1 MNRRE
6 VIRALSAALVAAPWC
21 VPRVASAQIR
31 TRRAVFVTGASESTL
46 EDWIKSFRAGM
57 KDLGY
62 QEGRNIALDFWFGGV
77 SPAQN
82 DRLVTDAVASKP
94 DVIIT
99 QAGTVHTAL
108 ALTKTIPVVAMYSG
122 DLIEARLVESLAR
135 PGRNV
140 SGIQLMSLEL
150 VGKRIEILKE
160 IVPTVKRLAVLASP
174 NHPGVHRE
182 RDVSIDAAKRLGL
195 SIAYY
200 PVKDQ
205 QELDAGLATA
215 QAAGTDALLLFPD
228 GVTNQGRER
237 IASFALQHKLPT
249 VSGWDVYAL
258 AGGLVTY
265 GPNMRASYRRL
276 ATYVDRVLKGADPA
290 TMPVELPTTFELVV
304 NLKTAHALGVKV
316 PQTVMLR
323 ADRVIE

>member
-1 MNRRE
+1 